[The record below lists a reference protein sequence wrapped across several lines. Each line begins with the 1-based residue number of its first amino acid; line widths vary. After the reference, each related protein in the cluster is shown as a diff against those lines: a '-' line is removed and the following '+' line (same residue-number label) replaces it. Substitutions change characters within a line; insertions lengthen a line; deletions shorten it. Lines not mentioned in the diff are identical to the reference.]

1 MAFRGRL
8 FLAYAPRV
16 TAPFPWTSLPK
27 ADRRTSRLVALLP
40 PRAPVVAAAVR
51 PLAERLTDPTAGVV
65 RLRLAGTKGY
75 VVVGGT
81 EARALAQRVLGGP
94 DELPAPRSL
103 TPAERAVLAVAVAQ
117 LVDELDLSVEV
128 EPTELGAAQVAAELG
143 DGAVVELD
151 TPHGPAALVLPV
163 SMLLAPPRAPL
174 ADLPLDRLDGLDLP
188 ATLVL
193 AATRLDRTALAGLR
207 PRDVVVAD
215 RLGPRNSCEIR
226 VARGAFRGLV
236 TTGGRVTVQASYAR
250 APMDETLGDDATVE
264 IAVAVGDVRMSVRS
278 LLELKAGQVVELGRP
293 LGSAVELRVGSK
305 VIARGELV
313 DVDGDI
319 GVRVTQLETRK

>member
-1 MAFRGRL
+1 
-8 FLAYAPRV
+8 LAYAARV
-16 TAPFPWTSLPK
+16 IAAFPWTSLPK
-27 ADRRTSRLVALLP
+27 ADRRTSRLAAL
-40 PRAPVVAAAVR
+40 VAAWARPSIEVRAVAVR

-65 RLRLAGTKGY
+65 RLRFAGAKAY
-75 VVVGGT
+75 VVVGGMQ
-81 EARALAQRVLGGP
+81 ARALAQRILGGP
-94 DELPAPRSL
+94 DELPAPRPL
-103 TPAERAVLAVAVAQ
+103 TPAERAVLAVVVAQ
-117 LVDELDLSVEV
+117 IVDELDLAVEV

-143 DGAVVELD
+143 DAAVVELE
-151 TPHGPAALVLPV
+151 TAHGPAALVLPV
-163 SMLLAPPRAPL
+163 AILLAPPRAPL
-174 ADLPLDRLDGLDLP
+174 ADLPLDRLDGLELP

-207 PRDVVVAD
+207 ARDVVVAD

-226 VARGAFRGLV
+226 VGRGAFRGLV
-236 TTGGRVTVQASYAR
+236 TPNGRVTVQASYAR

-278 LLELKAGQVVELGRP
+278 LLELQVGQVVELGRP
-293 LGSAVELRVGSK
+293 LGSAVELRVGAK

-313 DVDGDI
+313 DVDGDL